1 MIMLCGIDEAS
12 KNQLRVCF
20 ENKMIYIDQRIASGT
35 KARVFA

>member
-1 MIMLCGIDEAS
+1 MDMEQGILVAR
-12 KNQLRVCF
+12 K